1 MQLSLEHIADA
12 IGGELIGSG
21 GHLPITGISFINEAD
36 SNQIAFA
43 LNKED
48 FRDIEPGGFCKAGA
62 VIVPLRYGGTRTN
75 IIRVDN
81 MQLAIAKTIGLLNPK
96 EQIQPKISSRADI
109 HSSASFGEDVYI
121 GPFAS
126 IGARS
131 IIGDRVVIQSGVHI
145 GEDVVIGNDTEL
157 SYRVIIL
164 PHTHIGNRVVIQP
177 GTLIGGDGF
186 GYAKDG
192 KKLFRIPHT
201 GRVVIEDDVD
211 IGAYNT
217 IERGNL
223 GRTLIR
229 QGAKTGNLVY
239 IAHNVHVGKH
249 TRVGGN
255 AGIAGNTFIG
265 NGVLIGPM
273 AGIAQELS
281 IGHDAVIGPK
291 ASIIDDVASGGSA
304 YGTPGMSRSAWLRSA
319 SLIPQLS
326 KMRKKIISM
335 SGQIEELQ
343 SRLKD

>member
-12 IGGELIGSG
+12 IEGELVGSG
-21 GHLPITGISFINEAD
+21 HLLLTGISFANEANPD
-36 SNQIAFA
+36 EIAFA
-43 LNKED
+43 INKDD
-48 FRDIEPGGFCKAGA
+48 FRELEPGGSCTAGA
-62 VIVPLRYGGTRTN
+62 VIVPLRYEGTRTN

-81 MQLAIAKTIGLLNPK
+81 MQLAIAKAISLFNPK

-109 HSSASFGEDVYI
+109 HSSASLGEDVYI

-145 GEDVVIGNDTEL
+145 EDDVVIGDDTTL

-164 PHTHIGNRVVIQP
+164 PHTQIGKRVVIQP

-192 KKLFRIPHT
+192 KKLFRIPHI

-239 IAHNVHVGKH
+239 IAHNVYVGRH

-265 NGVLIGPM
+265 DGVLIGPM
-273 AGIAQELS
+273 AGIAEELS
-281 IGHDAVIGPK
+281 IGNDVVIGPK

-326 KMRKKIISM
+326 KMRKEIIRM
-335 SGQIEELQ
+335 SRQIDELQ
-343 SRLKD
+343 SQLKD